1 MNLRR
6 QKLWSKTLS
15 LVVVSLWALITVVPL
30 GIMISAAV
38 KSPAELASNPFGWP
52 QEFQWETFK
61 RAWTE
66 ANLTRGMRNSL
77 ILTSVSLV
85 LLVVFGASAAYPL
98 ARRTKWTP
106 LFYFFLSGIMV
117 PFQLAMLPLYRL
129 MKVLHLINTYAGVIF
144 IYVAVSLPMA
154 IFLYTGF
161 IKGVNR
167 ELEEAAMVDGA
178 GKLRMFWQII
188 FPLLKPVTSTV
199 IIMNI
204 MSLWNDFFMALLF
217 LPKKEMRTLQLS
229 IFTFVGQYNSKL
241 HLVMAAVILSMLPMV
256 TVFLLLQQHFIKG
269 MAGGAV
275 KG

>member
-1 MNLRR
+1 M
-6 QKLWSKTLS
+6 KLKTQEMGSKIAS
-15 LVVVSLWALITVVPL
+15 LFVVLLWAIITIVPL
-30 GIMISAAV
+30 AIMVSGAV
-38 KSPAELASNPFGWP
+38 KSPAEMAASPFGWP
-52 QEFQWETFK
+52 QEFQWETFT

-77 ILTSVSLV
+77 ILTCASLA
-85 LLVVFGASAAYPL
+85 LLVFFGASAAYPL

-129 MKVLHLINTYAGVIF
+129 MKMLNLLNTYPGVIF
-144 IYVAVSLPMA
+144 IYAAVSLP
-154 IFLYTGF
+154 IVVFLYTGF
-161 IKGVNR
+161 IKGINR

-178 GKLRMFWQII
+178 GKFRVFWQII
-188 FPLLKPVTSTV
+188 FPLLKPITSTV

-204 MSLWNDFFMALLF
+204 ISLWNDFFIVLLF

-241 HLVMAAVILSMLPMV
+241 NLVMAAVILSILPMV
-256 TVFLLLQQHFIKG
+256 TVFLLLQKHFIKG
-269 MAGGAV
+269 IAGGAV

>member
-1 MNLRR
+1 MSLKR
-6 QKLWSKTLS
+6 QQFIGKATSLS
-15 LVVVSLWALITVVPL
+15 IVLIWTIITTIPL
-30 GIMISAAV
+30 AMMIFAAI
-38 KSPAELASNPFGWP
+38 KSPAELAENPFGVP
-52 QEFQWETFK
+52 QNLQWETFS
-61 RAWTE
+61 RAWNE
-66 ANLTRGMRNSL
+66 ANLARGMKNSI
-77 ILTSVSLV
+77 ILTFVSIF
-85 LLVVFGASAAYPL
+85 LLVIFGALAAYPL
-98 ARRTKWTP
+98 ARRTRWTP
-106 LFYFFLSGIMV
+106 IFYFFLSGIMV

-129 MKVLHLINTYAGVIF
+129 MKMLDLINTYTGIIF
-144 IYVAVSLPMA
+144 IYMAISLPMV

-161 IKGVNR
+161 IKGINR

-204 MSLWNDFFMALLF
+204 ISLWNDFFMVLLF
-217 LPKKEMRTLQLS
+217 LPQKEMRTLQLS

-241 HLVMAAVILSMLPMV
+241 NLVMAAVILSILPMV
-256 TVFLLLQQHFIKG
+256 SVFLLLQKHFIKG